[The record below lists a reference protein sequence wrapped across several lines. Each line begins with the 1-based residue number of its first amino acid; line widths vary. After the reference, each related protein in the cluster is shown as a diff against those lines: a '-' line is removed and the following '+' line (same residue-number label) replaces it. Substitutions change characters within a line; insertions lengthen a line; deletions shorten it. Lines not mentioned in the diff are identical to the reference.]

1 MNGKKT
7 IFRCSQG
14 REPLGCPAADKS
26 KVQERTKSGCDPHG
40 GDSGRPAQPVLGWD
54 ESFAARAEGDG
65 TVGVRELKEEA
76 LDLYAQRR
84 FTECVQTY
92 ERLLELNPRDPSLY
106 MGQAEAYRGAGSRR
120 EALNAFRMA
129 AELLLDQGDKARAR
143 AALKAALE
151 LNPRNKEVARALE
164 ELPPTGEE
172 TPPSTVAAP
181 EALFELPQEKEQPRA
196 WQRSAPV
203 NVPPRA
209 VTPQAEL
216 RRLSDNTLAVRAG
229 PGMPWIV
236 VSSQTPLLT
245 YEVDDLE
252 QVAERSYPQEVRL
265 QH

>member
-1 MNGKKT
+1 M
-7 IFRCSQG
+7 
-14 REPLGCPAADKS
+14 
-26 KVQERTKSGCDPHG
+26 
-40 GDSGRPAQPVLGWD
+40 
-54 ESFAARAEGDG
+54 
-65 TVGVRELKEEA
+65 GVRELKEEA

-129 AELLLDQGDKARAR
+129 AELLLDQGDKTGAR

-164 ELPPTGEE
+164 ALPPADEE
-172 TPPSTVAAP
+172 TQPTPVTAP
-181 EALFELPQEKEQPRA
+181 EALFEYPPEREQPRV
-196 WQRSAPV
+196 WQKSAPR
-203 NVPPRA
+203 NEPQKAVPPQ
-209 VTPQAEL
+209 PEL
-216 RRLSDNTLAVRAG
+216 RRLSDNALAVRAG
-229 PGMPWIV
+229 PGMPWVV

-252 QVAERSYPQEVRL
+252 QVAERSPPQEVML

>member
-1 MNGKKT
+1 M
-7 IFRCSQG
+7 
-14 REPLGCPAADKS
+14 
-26 KVQERTKSGCDPHG
+26 
-40 GDSGRPAQPVLGWD
+40 
-54 ESFAARAEGDG
+54 
-65 TVGVRELKEEA
+65 RELKEEA

-129 AELLLDQGDKARAR
+129 AELLLDEGDKAGAR

-164 ELPPTGEE
+164 ALPPADEEE
-172 TPPSTVAAP
+172 TRPTPMTAP
-181 EALFELPQEKEQPRA
+181 EALFEYPPEREQPRA
-196 WQRSAPV
+196 WQRSEPPKA
-203 NVPPRA
+203 VPPQ
-209 VTPQAEL
+209 PEL
-216 RRLSDNTLAVRAG
+216 RRLSDNALAVRAG
-229 PGMPWIV
+229 PGMAWVV

-245 YEVDDLE
+245 YEVEDLE
-252 QVAERSYPQEVRL
+252 QVAERSHPPEVML